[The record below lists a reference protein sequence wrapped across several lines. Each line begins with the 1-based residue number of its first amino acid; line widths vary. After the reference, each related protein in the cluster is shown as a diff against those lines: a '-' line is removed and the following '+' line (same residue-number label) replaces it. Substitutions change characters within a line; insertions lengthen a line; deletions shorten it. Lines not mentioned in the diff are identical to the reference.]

1 MKEPIWLQKNVV
13 IAFHEIM
20 LVEHGG
26 LTGMRDEGLLDSAL
40 GRPINQYFY
49 EPTDLPELAAAYAYG
64 IIKNHPFL
72 DGNKRTS
79 FVSMKTFLFRNNVSL
94 SLPKEE
100 AITTFLQLAAGS
112 ITEKTLA
119 KWINKHL

>member
-20 LVEHGG
+20 LAEHGG
-26 LTGMRDEGLLDSAL
+26 LKGMRNEGLLDSAL
-40 GRPINQYFY
+40 GMPINQYFY
-49 EPTDLPELAAAYAYG
+49 GSTNLAELAAAYAYG

-79 FVSMKTFLFRNNVSL
+79 FVSMKTFLLRNNLSL

-100 AITTFLQLAAGS
+100 AITTFLELAAS
-112 ITEKTLA
+112 NITEKTLA